1 MIRKRKGNWCDKQ
14 SNKKCKNKGDG
25 ESIRIRIRNL
35 LIWAESGI
43 NKNNERVINLRN
55 KRV

>member
-55 KRV
+55 KRA